1 MSEMLVVLIL
11 VVVITIGLVLYNN
24 INVSPA
30 PSANRV
36 QANRVQANRAVVKPS
51 SNANNYAPV
60 VYKPTSRSPA
70 PVASNKIASLLRTI
84 PPQKQNFTPQQ
95 QLRPQPASQEPQP
108 LSAPMNY
115 ETLTGNN
122 MTGALPGRNV
132 NLCRSG
138 AQCLNDNNV
147 STLLDNKISLQP
159 TLTTFKTYNPDEI
172 NKKWQAYTLG
182 SFNN

>member
-1 MSEMLVVLIL
+1 
-11 VVVITIGLVLYNN
+11 
-24 INVSPA
+24 
-30 PSANRV
+30 
-36 QANRVQANRAVVKPS
+36 
-51 SNANNYAPV
+51 
-60 VYKPTSRSPA
+60 
-70 PVASNKIASLLRTI
+70 
-84 PPQKQNFTPQQ
+84 
-95 QLRPQPASQEPQP
+95 
-108 LSAPMNY
+108 MNY